1 MDLSRTRSSSE
12 TNTRL
17 RLRGVR
23 SPTGIPGTGQLDLVQ
38 KGLGMGTSGSV
49 PRYTSRRWTI
59 GMSLGP
65 PTCQVYLVSHG
76 MPSESNP
83 EASRSLRTARA
94 TRRAEESLPDE
105 ATNDR
110 RGIAAA
116 KPGDAVAPRAAEARR
131 VHGRPADA
139 AIVAET

>member
-1 MDLSRTRSSSE
+1 M
-12 TNTRL
+12 
-17 RLRGVR
+17 
-23 SPTGIPGTGQLDLVQ
+23 VQ
-38 KGLGMGTSGSV
+38 KGLGMGTSGSA

-65 PTCQVYLVSHG
+65 PTCQVYLFSHG

-116 KPGDAVAPRAAEARR
+116 KPGDAVAPWAAGARR

-139 AIVAET
+139 AMLAKT